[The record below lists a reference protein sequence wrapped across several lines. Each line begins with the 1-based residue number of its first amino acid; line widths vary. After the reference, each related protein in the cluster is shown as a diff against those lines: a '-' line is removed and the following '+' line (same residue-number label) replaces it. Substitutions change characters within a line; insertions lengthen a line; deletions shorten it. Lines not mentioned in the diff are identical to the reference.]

1 VSNPFKS
8 VSPITTQPTR
18 QISIIQFPN
27 PMSDIKHTSK
37 FLSLVLRHKPET
49 IGIVLDENGWVD
61 VAELMEKMNAKN
73 SQENLT
79 FERLQRVVAEND
91 KQRFI
96 FNADKTRIRANQ
108 GHTVDIELGLDP
120 KTPPAVLYHGT
131 AISNIES
138 IKKTGINKGKR
149 QHVHLSKD
157 TETATK
163 VGTRHGKPIILS
175 INTEKMHQ
183 DGIVFFCSENGV
195 WLTDFVAV
203 EYIVFGD

>member
-1 VSNPFKS
+1 MP
-8 VSPITTQPTR
+8 
-18 QISIIQFPN
+18 
-27 PMSDIKHTSK
+27 DIKQTSK
-37 FLSLVLRHKPET
+37 FLSLVLRHKPAT

-61 VAELMEKMNAKN
+61 VSELIEKINAKN
-73 SQENLT
+73 SKENLS
-79 FERLQRVVAEND
+79 FEFLQRVVTEND

-108 GHTVDIELGLDP
+108 GHTVNIELGLEP
-120 KTPPAVLYHGT
+120 TPPPTVLYHGT
-131 AISNIES
+131 AIANIES

-149 QHVHLSKD
+149 QHVHLSAN

-163 VGTRHGKPIILS
+163 VGARHGKPVILT

-183 DGIVFFCSENGV
+183 DGITFFCSENGV

-203 EYIVFGD
+203 EYIVF

>member
-1 VSNPFKS
+1 MAS
-8 VSPITTQPTR
+8 VAPCEKKR
-18 QISIIQFPN
+18 FAL
-27 PMSDIKHTSK
+27 SDDG
-37 FLSLVLRHKPET
+37 L
-49 IGIVLDENGWVD
+49 
-61 VAELMEKMNAKN
+61 
-73 SQENLT
+73 
-79 FERLQRVVAEND
+79 
-91 KQRFI
+91 
-96 FNADKTRIRANQ
+96 RIRANQ

-163 VGTRHGKPIILS
+163 VGTRQGKPIILT
-175 INTEKMHQ
+175 INTEKMQQ
-183 DGIVFFCSENGV
+183 DGNTFFCSENGV

-203 EYIVFGD
+203 EYIGFGG